1 MKARNKAD
9 FDNFCRLKSQSGIN
23 YNFSQHTEFE
33 EKKVNIDE
41 SLSAFRLK
49 NEDKISL
56 NPEFIHLWMNIN
68 DSEADQNIS
77 KLTNLFVKK
86 SEELDKKKQEIRS
99 LLKLAASYG
108 LQTDSLYSV
117 SLIKSEISKAKKLK
131 SETIAKAKVME
142 IAAKKEEHEDTL
154 LVLKQ
159 WASQAKAAGIP
170 TIKNLHLGM
179 DLDYAHFI
187 LNDIIKDIDSFP
199 YNKGAELKKNS
210 TSVGSYFIGDL
221 GKTNVILPKETQYS
235 EKMPAISFLDK
246 KLKIHEVNCLRH
258 ISFFKNRRSKWF
270 GSQDGLVDIIK
281 IDDLEEFLGT
291 KTGDIG
297 KYADLIS
304 KRFNLKNDFIH
315 YSALNYLDGSVRSK
329 TEKIVETI
337 RQSKQ
342 RVGTVF
348 GGEGWDEY
356 TLSVPEVFVN
366 YDFDRGFGVCLWQED
381 PFIRFSSKIC
391 FSLIRI
397 PTNKELLEIQK
408 VMSDLETKKQ
418 NELESA
424 FD

>member
-1 MKARNKAD
+1 M
-9 FDNFCRLKSQSGIN
+9 
-23 YNFSQHTEFE
+23 H
-33 EKKVNIDE
+33 
-41 SLSAFRLK
+41 
-49 NEDKISL
+49 
-56 NPEFIHLWMNIN
+56 
-68 DSEADQNIS
+68 
-77 KLTNLFVKK
+77 
-86 SEELDKKKQEIRS
+86 
-99 LLKLAASYG
+99 
-108 LQTDSLYSV
+108 
-117 SLIKSEISKAKKLK
+117 
-131 SETIAKAKVME
+131 
-142 IAAKKEEHEDTL
+142 
-154 LVLKQ
+154 
-159 WASQAKAAGIP
+159 
-170 TIKNLHLGM
+170 
-179 DLDYAHFI
+179 
-187 LNDIIKDIDSFP
+187 
-199 YNKGAELKKNS
+199 
-210 TSVGSYFIGDL
+210 
-221 GKTNVILPKETQYS
+221 
-235 EKMPAISFLDK
+235 LDK